1 MDLGSVGSKLDL
13 HDREV
18 CWPEL
23 LIEAG
28 SEEETTRIAMLL
40 AASLKAGDV
49 VLLDGVLASGKT
61 FLVRKMVEFLGTK
74 DEISSPTY
82 AIANIYQCQPC
93 DVLHVDAYRLK
104 NAHDFH
110 NLGLELEVEGSICLI
125 EWGSRIQNA
134 FDDFLKVS
142 IELEPKK
149 ADERSF
155 VMTAHGPRSLE
166 LLHDLKERY
175 QKQ

>member
-1 MDLGSVGSKLDL
+1 LDLGSVGSKLDVS
-13 HDREV
+13 DREV
-18 CWPEL
+18 FRPEL
-23 LIEAG
+23 LMKAG
-28 SEEETTRIAMLL
+28 SEEESTRIATLL

-82 AIANIYQCQPC
+82 AIANIYQCKTC

-104 NAHDFH
+104 NDHDFY
-110 NLGLELEVEGSICLI
+110 NLGLELEVERSICLI

-134 FDDFLKVS
+134 FGDFLKVS
-142 IELEPKK
+142 IALEPKK
-149 ADERSF
+149 ADERSL

>member
-74 DEISSPTY
+74 DEI
-82 AIANIYQCQPC
+82 
-93 DVLHVDAYRLK
+93 
-104 NAHDFH
+104 
-110 NLGLELEVEGSICLI
+110 
-125 EWGSRIQNA
+125 
-134 FDDFLKVS
+134 
-142 IELEPKK
+142 
-149 ADERSF
+149 
-155 VMTAHGPRSLE
+155 
-166 LLHDLKERY
+166 
-175 QKQ
+175 